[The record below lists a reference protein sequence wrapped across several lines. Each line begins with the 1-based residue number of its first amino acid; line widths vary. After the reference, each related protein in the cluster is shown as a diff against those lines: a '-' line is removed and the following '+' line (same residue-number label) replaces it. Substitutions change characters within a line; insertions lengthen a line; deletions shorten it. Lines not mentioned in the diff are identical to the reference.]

1 MFSARLARWALP
13 ALLTVV
19 TSGVGAQATTTS
31 LGTYL
36 ICRTTPGAAACFEL
50 GLTTAARLNGIGV
63 RNGTTGVVRVRSL
76 QGADVAGPGGTTIAA
91 SNAITVLNDIS
102 FFTPGC
108 LPGRPCG
115 PGDYFTGMPFERT
128 IAATTTTTAS
138 GSVAGTPGQWQG
150 TAELYNSG
158 ESILRFI
165 APGRYRNP
173 NSVRDGLGGCTAGE
187 VTTTDFA
194 NLIANTAVR
203 TCDAEGATGALEM
216 AFTTDAIFDP
226 TYFWSA
232 NIRFYG
238 ELIGRPGIAAPFYCG
253 VGANRRGDILQ
264 GGSGQ
269 NCGGFAAPDPGN
281 PQPGNPQPG
290 VVPEPSSVV
299 LLASGLFGLAAVA
312 RRRRSQSA

>member
-1 MFSARLARWALP
+1 MLSARLARWALP

-31 LGTYL
+31 LGTYI

-50 GLTTAARLNGIGV
+50 GLTTAARLNNNGA
-63 RNGTTGVVRVRSL
+63 RNGTTGVVRVQSL
-76 QGADVAGPGGTTIAA
+76 QGAAVAGPDGSTIAA
-91 SNAITVLNDIS
+91 SNAITVLRDIS

-108 LPGRPCG
+108 LPGQACG
-115 PGDYFTGMPFERT
+115 PGDYFTGMPFNST

-138 GSVAGTPGQWQG
+138 GSVAGTLGQWQG

-158 ESILRFI
+158 ESILRFS
-165 APGRYRNP
+165 APGRFRNP
-173 NSVRDGLGGCTAGE
+173 NSVLDGLGGCTAGE
-187 VTTTDFA
+187 VTTTDFV
-194 NLIANTAVR
+194 NFIASASTR
-203 TCDAEGATGALEM
+203 TCDAQGATGALEM
-216 AFTTDAIFDP
+216 AFTTNAIFDP

-253 VGANRRGDILQ
+253 VGANRRGEILQ
-264 GGSGQ
+264 GGMGQ
-269 NCGGFAAPDPGN
+269 TCNGFAAPE
-281 PQPGNPQPG
+281 PGNPQPG

-299 LLASGLFGLAAVA
+299 LLASGIFGLVAVA
-312 RRRRSQSA
+312 RRRRRQSV